1 MTATKR
7 TLTVRVAEVRELN
20 AAVRELRLRS
30 ADGRALPGYSAG
42 AHVRVQVEL
51 PEGEDWR
58 DYSLINLST
67 ERDTSVAVDEYRI
80 AVLMEA
86 QGRGGSHY
94 MHRIKPGD
102 ELVLEVPKNDF
113 MLAPEGRAVLVAG
126 GIGVT
131 PLLSMAAERSR
142 SGAPWRM
149 VYAGRSRELMA
160 FLPELQAMAGD
171 ALELHVDAERGGP
184 LDVEA
189 LLDGCSAQDRLYVCG
204 PKPLLDAV
212 LAASEARHW
221 EAGRVH
227 FELFT
232 APAPQAGD
240 HAFELVLAQ
249 SGLTLTVPAD
259 RSILECLIDAG
270 VDPLY
275 DCQRGECGVCTVPV
289 IEGEIDHR
297 DYFLS
302 DKEKA
307 SGKLMQVCVS
317 RCRGDR
323 LVLDL

>member
-1 MTATKR
+1 MSATKR
-7 TLTVRVAEVRELN
+7 TLTLRVAEVRDLN
-20 AAVRELRLRS
+20 PVVRELLLRS
-30 ADGRALPGYSAG
+30 SDGRALPGYSAG
-42 AHVRVQVEL
+42 AHVRVQVAL
-51 PEGEDWR
+51 PGGDDWR

-67 ERDTSVAVDEYRI
+67 ERDTTVAVDEYRI
-80 AVLMEA
+80 AVLKEA
-86 QGRGGSHY
+86 EGRGGSEF
-94 MHRIKPGD
+94 MHHVQSGD

-113 MLAPEGRAVLVAG
+113 PLAPEGRAVLVAG

-131 PLLSMAAERSR
+131 PLLSMATERKR
-142 SGAPWRM
+142 TGAQWRM
-149 VYAGRSRELMA
+149 VYAGRNRELMA

-184 LDVEA
+184 LDVAA

-212 LAASEARHW
+212 LAASEARGW

-232 APAPQAGD
+232 TPLPQAGD
-240 HAFELVLAQ
+240 HAFEVVLAQ
-249 SGLTLTVPAD
+249 SGMTLTVPAD
-259 RSILECLIDAG
+259 RTILDCLIDAG

-275 DCQRGECGVCTVPV
+275 DCQRGECGVCTVAV